1 MAIAYQGL
9 AVANDKSPFGNWFA
23 WKVDSRAPMYTM
35 SQQRSYTGRFLNFSL
50 NADGNFGISVN
61 GSLAMVPQLAQVA
74 AIIQGILGAFGLTMT
89 APEPP
94 DQLKTITIDPGVT
107 LATLFGASQGLNF
120 LVQLLKGKIQA
131 IQNYVTS
138 AITSIQNLIK
148 CVLKNPLLAA
158 QLLAKIIRQGWV
170 TIPPGFR
177 EALIAARDLINK
189 TIGLN
194 LLIFNPLADWIK
206 KLVEWLKFKFPP
218 PILLP
223 FIPFIPGCSPAFYS
237 GRPPLTLLDKD
248 PITNSVE
255 PQRILSPGGF
265 TSQVNL
271 NVPVVPLTF
280 GPGASPDLALTD
292 EQVANLIGS
301 YDPYN
306 LYTSGTIGTVFD
318 TSLNNSNFPTSTGS
332 NSSTRQVQDKLI
344 SASNKVTNDIAV
356 LRKDISRVGFIP
368 RPSPLDDL
376 LCKPGER

>member
-1 MAIAYQGL
+1 MTILTQGS
-9 AVANDKSPFGNWFA
+9 AVSSTKSAFGNWFA
-23 WKVDSRAPMYTM
+23 WQVDARATTFEK
-35 SQQRSYTGRFLNFSL
+35 SLQRNYTGRFLNFSL

-61 GSLAMVPQLAQVA
+61 GSLAMIPQLAQVS
-74 AIIQGILGAFGLTMT
+74 AIIQGILGAFGLTMA

-131 IQNYVTS
+131 IKNYVDN
-138 AITSIQNLIK
+138 AVTSIQNLIK

-158 QLLAKIIRQGWV
+158 QLLAKIIRQGWI
-170 TIPPGFR
+170 TFPPALR
-177 EALIAARDLINK
+177 SALIAARDVINK
-189 TIGLN
+189 TLGLN
-194 LLIFNPLADWIK
+194 LLVYNPLAEYIK
-206 KLVEWLKFKFPP
+206 QLVDFLKFKFPP

-237 GRPPLTLLDKD
+237 GRPPMALLDKD
-248 PITNSVE
+248 PITNEVE
-255 PQRILSPGGF
+255 PQVIINPGGF
-265 TSQVNL
+265 TSQINL

-280 GPGASPDLALTD
+280 GPGPSPDLALTSD
-292 EQVANLIGS
+292 QIQNLLGS

-318 TSLNNSNFPTSTGS
+318 TSLNNSNFPTSVGS
-332 NSSTRQVQDKLI
+332 NSVTRQVQDKLI

-356 LRKDISRVGFIP
+356 LRKDISRVGYIP

-376 LCKPGER
+376 LCKPGEA